1 MNSMST
7 TDVKQRSRHAD
18 STERVQSKSK
28 RIDSQQLFGGA
39 DTLHI
44 EHRGVIYT
52 LRETRNGKLI
62 LNK

>member
-1 MNSMST
+1 MYAMST
-7 TDVKQRSRHAD
+7 TDSRQRSRPSD
-18 STERVQSKSK
+18 SSNPAQPKSK
-28 RIDSQQLFGGA
+28 QIDSQQLFGGA